1 MAVFKQIGAVVGM
14 GLRSLPQRRGSSLVV
29 VLGIAGVVAVL
40 ISVMSLSDGLTR
52 TLASTGRPDRAIVI
66 NRGGNSEI
74 DSAVPRD
81 AIHTIEESSAV
92 ARDSDGKP
100 VASAE
105 GLVSGSLPLQG
116 RDALGNISFR
126 GVSAGA
132 RSLRPEVVVVEGRWF
147 RTGVNEIVVGRAAQA
162 RFKGL
167 KVGNRVQ
174 FGEDLWTVVG
184 AYTSGGDAR
193 ESELET
199 DAETLL
205 SAYQRAAFSSVTV
218 KLRGPGEF
226 TAFRAGLIAD
236 PSLSVEVVRESDY
249 YTQQS
254 GRFAKLLSLVAQVV
268 GAIMALGAVFGALNT
283 MYSSVSART
292 VEIATLRAIGYGSF
306 AIVASVLA
314 EALLLSL
321 LGAICGAALAWFAFN
336 GDTVS
341 TVSGGASYAQVV
353 FQLRVGFGLVALGV
367 LWACAVGLVGGLLPA
382 LRAARI
388 PVATAL
394 RAM

>member
-1 MAVFKQIGAVVGM
+1 M
-14 GLRSLPQRRGSSLVV
+14 
-29 VLGIAGVVAVL
+29 
-40 ISVMSLSDGLTR
+40 
-52 TLASTGRPDRAIVI
+52 
-66 NRGGNSEI
+66 
-74 DSAVPRD
+74 
-81 AIHTIEESSAV
+81 
-92 ARDSDGKP
+92 
-100 VASAE
+100 
-105 GLVSGSLPLQG
+105 
-116 RDALGNISFR
+116 
-126 GVSAGA
+126 
-132 RSLRPEVVVVEGRWF
+132 
-147 RTGVNEIVVGRAAQA
+147 
-162 RFKGL
+162 
-167 KVGNRVQ
+167 
-174 FGEDLWTVVG
+174 
-184 AYTSGGDAR
+184 
-193 ESELET
+193 
-199 DAETLL
+199 
-205 SAYQRAAFSSVTV
+205 TV